1 MRGTMIFQV
10 HLEIL
15 SGQYRG
21 LATMRTRNRKS
32 AAFRMMSAERIE
44 DKFFVTITTSDQPL
58 GAFAQL
64 VLTDV
69 SPLHLHAAFI
79 LAIQRLVAAC
89 SRVLL
94 QKYISIV
101 DFSLR
106 CEIIIDIKLKLNRRI
121 LYCTSKVCPVNS
133 LAQKSQRALRWAQ
146 VYFRWSSMSTRG
158 IIAPHLLPQGTAS
171 CLHVFRC
178 A

>member
-1 MRGTMIFQV
+1 MNLRFYRFLTYLFLEAREQRRANRRGTYLEAAAGVLECAGKQMRGTMIFQV

-69 SPLHLHAAFI
+69 PPLHLHAAFI

-94 QKYISIV
+94 QKVHIPIPSI
-101 DFSLR
+101 FSLR
-106 CEIIIDIKLKLNRRI
+106 CE
-121 LYCTSKVCPVNS
+121 
-133 LAQKSQRALRWAQ
+133 
-146 VYFRWSSMSTRG
+146 
-158 IIAPHLLPQGTAS
+158 
-171 CLHVFRC
+171 
-178 A
+178 